1 MRLVE
6 STYRMMNNDFFGP
19 ETMEILKITLFVLAI
34 TGISTWAIYRNF
46 KGSFLFFICMTFV
59 AIAAELSIIS
69 FAAGQYGVIYFV
81 YASPLIVLQ
90 FYLGMR
96 YVFRH
101 VHHPLYRMIKRVK
114 LMALGDMSV
123 DFHELKTAHRTDEIG
138 SITSALISHMDFLQ
152 GTAKL
157 VEEIK
162 NGNLDYNFEAKSDED
177 VLGRSLTEMRDNLQ
191 FIIGETNNVVLL
203 ASEEGDLK
211 ARIESADK
219 FGVWKQL
226 SESIN
231 ELLENVATPFYSINK
246 IVSAMAAGDLTL
258 RYNEEASGD
267 IKRMT
272 DNLNLALDNMDGLL
286 NTIAKNVA
294 TIDSSSSEMQVTGE
308 EMTANTSEI
317 ASAIG
322 QMSHGA
328 QSQLAKVDES
338 SGLVEGILKASK
350 GMVEKSESINQAAK
364 RGAEISEKGIG
375 IVDQMVRNMTEISD
389 YSEKTNDS
397 MSVLTDQSKEIAR
410 VLSVITE
417 IASQTNLLA
426 LNAAIEA
433 AQAGEAGRG
442 FAVVAEEIRKL
453 AEDSRKSAKEIETLV
468 LDVQAD
474 TLEAATVIKHMRGI
488 VKNGQSTSAQASDS
502 FREIFESSNNTL
514 HHSEDILSAANSQIA
529 NINNVV
535 TITESIVVIAEQTAA
550 GTEEVAS
557 SATELSSGMT
567 SFSEKS
573 TYLARVAEEFKE
585 GISMMKISGQNVE
598 NSALYNMREKFEQ
611 EKALL
616 DALLDNI
623 PDLIY
628 FKDLESKFTR
638 VSKSMIALH
647 GVDSLDH
654 VIGKSDFDFFGNH
667 AKKAFNDEQ
676 EIIKTGKPLLNLV
689 EEEDRN
695 DGSSG
700 FVSTTKMPLKDVN
713 GEIIGTFGI
722 SRDITELK
730 EAEQESNRRAEE
742 LREKEQLIEKS
753 LDAVDR
759 QNRLFVDIIDQLEEK
774 IEVKSPDGTFYLINQ
789 IAANAYGKSAEQVIG
804 KSLFD
809 FFEKAEAQKYI
820 DFEKNLIKN
829 KQESTSLEKVIYN
842 GLNTYWFMRKKPI
855 FIPQLEENGL
865 LVIQTAIDEYQI
877 KDQNIVNDL
886 KRKYP
891 EMQVK
896 V

>member
-1 MRLVE
+1 
-6 STYRMMNNDFFGP
+6 MMNNSFFSS
-19 ETMEILKITLFVLAI
+19 ETMEILKITLFVLLI
-34 TGISTWAIYRNF
+34 TGVSTWAIYRNF
-46 KGSFLFFICMTFV
+46 KGSFLFYICITFV
-59 AIAAELSIIS
+59 GISAELSIIS
-69 FAAGQYGVIYFV
+69 FMAGRFGFIYFV
-81 YASPLIVLQ
+81 YASPLVVLQ

-114 LMALGDMSV
+114 LMSSGDISV
-123 DFHELKTAHRTDEIG
+123 DFNELKTAHRTDEIG
-138 SITSALISHMDFLQ
+138 SITNALISHMDFLKD
-152 GTAKL
+152 TSNL

-162 NGNLDYNFEAKSDED
+162 NGNLDYDFEAKSDED
-177 VLGRSLTEMRDNLQ
+177 VLGKSLSEMRDNLQ
-191 FIIGETNNVVLL
+191 TIIGETNNVVLL
-203 ASEEGDLK
+203 ASDEGDLK
-211 ARIESADK
+211 ARIESSDK
-219 FGVWKQL
+219 FGIWKQL

-231 ELLENVATPFYSINK
+231 DLLENVATPFYSINK
-246 IVSAMAAGDLTL
+246 ILSAMAAGDLTL
-258 RYNEEASGD
+258 RYNEEAKGD

-272 DNLNLALDNMDGLL
+272 DNLNLALDNLDGLL
-286 NTIAKNVA
+286 NTIARNVDV
-294 TIDSSSSEMQVTGE
+294 IDSSSTEMQVTGE

-338 SGLVEGILKASK
+338 SGLVEAILKASK

-375 IVDQMVRNMTEISD
+375 IVDEMVRNMTEISD

-397 MSVLTDQSKEIAR
+397 MNVLTDQSKEISR

-453 AEDSRKSAKEIETLV
+453 AEDSRKSAKEIEALV

-474 TLEAATVIKHMRGI
+474 TLEAATVIEHMRGI
-488 VKNGQSTSAQASDS
+488 VKSGQSTSAQASES

-514 HHSEDILSAANSQIA
+514 HHSEDILSAANSQISS
-529 NINNVV
+529 INNVV

-573 TYLARVAEEFKE
+573 TYLARVAEEFKD

-598 NSALYNMREKFEQ
+598 NSALYNMREKFEK

-616 DALLDNI
+616 DALLDNV
-623 PDLIY
+623 PDVIY
-628 FKDLESKFTR
+628 FKDIESKFIR
-638 VSKSMIALH
+638 MSQ
-647 GVDSLDH
+647 SLVNVH
-654 VIGKSDFDFFGNH
+654 KAESAQELIGKSDFDLFGSH
-667 AKKAFNDEQ
+667 AQKAFNDEQ
-676 EIIKTGKPLLNLV
+676 EIIKTGKPLLNHI
-689 EEEDRN
+689 EKEDRR
-695 DGSSG
+695 DGSQV

-722 SRDITELK
+722 SRNITELK
-730 EAEQESNRRAEE
+730 LAEQEARQQSEE
-742 LREKEQLIEKS
+742 LKKKEELIEQS
-753 LDAVDR
+753 LNAVNK

-774 IEVKSPDGTFYLINQ
+774 IEVKKPDGTFYLINKV
-789 IAANAYGKSAEQVIG
+789 AAKAYGKTADQVVG
-804 KSLFD
+804 KSLYD
-809 FFEKAEAQKYI
+809 FFDESSAKKYI
-820 DFEKNLIKN
+820 ELELGLIED
-829 KQESTSLEKVIYN
+829 QREYTSIEKVTYN
-842 GLNTYWFMRKKPI
+842 GVDTYWFMRKKSI
-855 FIPQLEENGL
+855 FIPEFDKNGL
-865 LVIQTAIDEYQI
+865 LVIQTPVDEYQI
-877 KDQNIVNDL
+877 KEKNLVDDL

-891 EMQVK
+891 DMLVK
-896 V
+896 L